1 MSEKKR
7 LTPQE
12 KFDLVIGS
20 YQCDNVADFCREKGV
35 DRSYLY
41 QLRREHQA
49 VATGAWESKKPGR
62 PPVERDEVDS
72 ESVKELQRR
81 LGELEEQLDD
91 AKFESAL
98 AGLIIK
104 KMDSWGAF
112 DDKQIKKK
120 LPKPAL
126 DLLSEMQLRAS
137 LKREKD
143 SPSE

>member
-1 MSEKKR
+1 MKSKR

-20 YQCDNVADFCREKGV
+20 HQSDNVADYCREKGI

-41 QLRREHQA
+41 QLRRELEA
-49 VATGAWESKKPGR
+49 GATGAWEAKKPGR
-62 PPVERDEVDS
+62 PPAEPDEIDS
-72 ESVKELQRR
+72 ERVKELECR
-81 LGELEEQLDD
+81 LNETQEQLKD

-98 AGLIIK
+98 AGLIIER
-104 KMDSWGAF
+104 MDGAGAF
-112 DDKQIKKK
+112 DDKRIKKK

-137 LKREKD
+137 LKREKN